1 MIFIKNILNKINN
14 QTYLKNLIMTIIKIS
29 RELFC

>member
-14 QTYLKNLIMTIIKIS
+14 QTYLKILIMTIIKIS

>member
-14 QTYLKNLIMTIIKIS
+14 QTYLKNLIMTIIKIW